1 MHQKPFR
8 DPFLILVNSQKQPFH
23 ARNCFKNEILVNFFF
38 FFRTQTF
45 LMNKII
51 KTKRGLKLV
60 TSHSSGHKKSLDK
73 FLD

>member
-1 MHQKPFR
+1 MHQKPVR
-8 DPFLILVNSQKQPFH
+8 DPFLILVNNQKQPFH
-23 ARNCFKNEILVNFFF
+23 ARNYFKNEILVNFFF
-38 FFRTQTF
+38 FLRTQTF

-60 TSHSSGHKKSLDK
+60 TSHSSDHKKSLDK